1 MNVSCLNVNPAG
13 PVAQSRNPAALAIAV
28 NLPEAFRADLA
39 LYLKRE
45 GLSCLEASERLGEML
60 NRHIDERTLYRWQEP
75 NGYPVPLNAA
85 VLISILGGGCSVIKA
100 FASAINHA
108 CIKLPAHAPHR
119 HEEVEEILKMI
130 RESAEAAEEATK
142 AAKSSR
148 LGDAGMGRITKEVSE
163 MIDQGIVLKKTFG
176 QKWAKTREARK

>member
-85 VLISILGGGCSVIKA
+85 VLNTQRLQGKRQAHNCWI
-100 FASAINHA
+100 FPFTWN
-108 CIKLPAHAPHR
+108 PA
-119 HEEVEEILKMI
+119 
-130 RESAEAAEEATK
+130 
-142 AAKSSR
+142 
-148 LGDAGMGRITKEVSE
+148 
-163 MIDQGIVLKKTFG
+163 
-176 QKWAKTREARK
+176 